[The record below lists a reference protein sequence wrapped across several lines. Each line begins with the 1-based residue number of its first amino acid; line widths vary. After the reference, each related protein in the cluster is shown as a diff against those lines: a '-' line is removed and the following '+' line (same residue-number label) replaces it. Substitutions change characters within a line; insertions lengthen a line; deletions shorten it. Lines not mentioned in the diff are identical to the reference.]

1 MMKTDH
7 RVVSGDSRSLSE
19 VATDSV
25 ELVVTSPPY
34 PMIEMWDD
42 LFENLNPTIGDCI
55 EQNEGER
62 AFSMMHDELNQV
74 WEEVARVLTEGGIA
88 CINIGD
94 ATRKIDDDFRVFQNH
109 SQITNRFAEL
119 GFDPLPEILWRKPTN
134 TNAKFMGSGM
144 LPPNAYVTLEHEYIL
159 IFRNGSKR
167 EFEARS
173 NNRYSSS
180 YFWEERNQWFS
191 DMWMDIKGE
200 HQSITDDEIRDRSA
214 AYPFQIPYRL
224 INMYSVYGDT
234 VLDPFWGTGTT
245 SLAAMVAGRDSVG
258 YELDKNFITL
268 FESRITDIEDFS
280 KEIIA
285 RRLTNHRGFIEEK
298 LKEDTE
304 FKYESDHYGFPVTT
318 KQEKPMQFYGI
329 SSVQQSGNTFEVT
342 HTPISADGLEMDTIR
357 PNGETTSISDFTG
370 NRESN
375 ASTKKSSPHR

>member
-1 MMKTDH
+1 MKTDH

-55 EQNEGER
+55 EQNEGKR

-180 YFWEERNQWFS
+180 YF
-191 DMWMDIKGE
+191 
-200 HQSITDDEIRDRSA
+200 
-214 AYPFQIPYRL
+214 
-224 INMYSVYGDT
+224 
-234 VLDPFWGTGTT
+234 VL
-245 SLAAMVAGRDSVG
+245 V
-258 YELDKNFITL
+258 
-268 FESRITDIEDFS
+268 
-280 KEIIA
+280 II
-285 RRLTNHRGFIEEK
+285 
-298 LKEDTE
+298 
-304 FKYESDHYGFPVTT
+304 
-318 KQEKPMQFYGI
+318 
-329 SSVQQSGNTFEVT
+329 
-342 HTPISADGLEMDTIR
+342 
-357 PNGETTSISDFTG
+357 
-370 NRESN
+370 
-375 ASTKKSSPHR
+375 